1 MKKYPYLFLIFAFGL
16 LTFQSCETKTAEPQ
30 VKYTFLFIGDGMGI
44 AQVNTAEAYMAAMEN
59 KPGFKPLTFSGFP
72 VLGWASTYANNRFIT
87 GSAAAG
93 TALATGFK
101 TNIGRISMNPDGT
114 MPMTTIAEK
123 SKSSGLKTGI
133 ITSVSIDHATPAAFY
148 AHQKSRNQYFE
159 IGLDL
164 AASDMDYF
172 GGGGFKKPVSVVAG
186 DTINVFEKARQNGF
200 TIANT
205 LESFN
210 ALKPGVGKVIA
221 IAPRL
226 ADGAAL
232 PYMIDGN
239 EGNPSLAD
247 FTRKAIEL
255 LSDGSGFFIM
265 VEGGKID
272 WACHG
277 NDAASSLHETLAFDE
292 AVAVALEFYNQH
304 PDETLIVVTAD
315 HETGGLALG
324 NAPMKYETDITLLGH
339 QKLSSEVFN
348 ELVSDFRNTLTG
360 DKESDFTRMM
370 QLANDNFG
378 IGDSNRIAITDKE
391 LLHFK
396 SVFNESMYGQTEAN
410 PDVTY
415 GEYEPLTG
423 LFLRLVSQKSGLGW
437 TSYSHT
443 GINVPVYAIGPGA
456 EVFAVVMDNTDIPKN
471 IQKLMRLKE

>member
-1 MKKYPYLFLIFAFGL
+1 
-16 LTFQSCETKTAEPQ
+16 
-30 VKYTFLFIGDGMGI
+30 
-44 AQVNTAEAYMAAMEN
+44 
-59 KPGFKPLTFSGFP
+59 
-72 VLGWASTYANNRFIT
+72 
-87 GSAAAG
+87 
-93 TALATGFK
+93 
-101 TNIGRISMNPDGT
+101 
-114 MPMTTIAEK
+114 
-123 SKSSGLKTGI
+123 
-133 ITSVSIDHATPAAFY
+133 
-148 AHQKSRNQYFE
+148 
-159 IGLDL
+159 
-164 AASDMDYF
+164 
-172 GGGGFKKPVSVVAG
+172 G

-210 ALKPGVGKVIA
+210 ALKPGVRKVIA

-324 NAPMKYETDITLLGH
+324 NAPMKYETDITLLEH

-360 DKESDFTRMM
+360 DKENDFTRMM